1 LKKVVC
7 IVELSIFAFKSFNM
21 RLSLKSMK
29 KVIITVLSIVVIGM
43 IFSSCSSGQK
53 CAAYGEKSRYQ
64 VERH

>member
-1 LKKVVC
+1 
-7 IVELSIFAFKSFNM
+7 M

-43 IFSSCSSGQK
+43 IISSCSSGQK